1 MSIHLTAGQRALL
14 EAELQTREAQ
24 LDQRLAE
31 QYGGLTRAERA
42 HELLEQESDN
52 APERGNE
59 LGLDEALS
67 GIEAR
72 ELAAVKAALARLRDG
87 EYGVC
92 AQCDAEIPFDRLR
105 VEPWALRCV
114 ACETRREDLQH
125 RTLT

>member
-31 QYGGLTRAERA
+31 HHGGLTRAEHAR
-42 HELLEQESDN
+42 ELLEQEADN
-52 APERGNE
+52 APERENE
-59 LGLDEALS
+59 LGLDEALT
-67 GIEAR
+67 GIEER
-72 ELAAVKAALARLRDG
+72 ELAAVRAALARLRDG

-92 AQCDAEIPFDRLR
+92 AQCDAEIPYDRLR

-114 ACETRREDLQH
+114 ACEGAREVAAM
-125 RTLT
+125 R

>member
-31 QYGGLTRAERA
+31 QHGGLTRAERA

-52 APERGNE
+52 APERENE
-59 LGLDEALS
+59 LGLDQALS
-67 GIEAR
+67 GIEER

-87 EYGVC
+87 EYGLC
-92 AQCDAEIPFDRLR
+92 AQCDAEIPYDRLR

-114 ACETRREDLQH
+114 ACEGAREVAAL
-125 RTLT
+125 R

>member
-31 QYGGLTRAERA
+31 QHGGLTRAERA

-52 APERGNE
+52 APERENE
-59 LGLDEALS
+59 RGLGQTITD
-67 GIEAR
+67 IEAR

-87 EYGVC
+87 EYGLC

-105 VEPWALRCV
+105 AEPWARRCV
-114 ACETRREDLQH
+114 ACEGAR
-125 RTLT
+125 

>member
-14 EAELQTREAQ
+14 EAELQTRESQ

-31 QYGGLTRAERA
+31 HHGGLTRAERA
-42 HELLEQESDN
+42 HDLLEQESDN
-52 APERGNE
+52 APERENE
-59 LGLDEALS
+59 LGLDEALT
-67 GIEAR
+67 GIEER

-92 AQCDAEIPFDRLR
+92 AQCDAEIPYDRLR

-114 ACETRREDLQH
+114 HCEGARETAAL
-125 RTLT
+125 R